1 MSISHN
7 DGMVG
12 LVGLGFLDRVHSIL
26 SRHSVDR
33 DRADDTI
40 VTVDMILAALK
51 DRDLT
56 SRQWHELDEAM
67 LAAWR
72 RLFEGSERFP
82 VRL

>member
-1 MSISHN
+1 MSIGPN
-7 DGMVG
+7 NGMVG
-12 LVGLGFLDRVHSIL
+12 LAGLGFLDTANRL
-26 SRHSVDR
+26 LGRHGVDR

-56 SRQWHELDEAM
+56 SEQWHELDEAM

-72 RLFEGSERFP
+72 RLFEGIEKFP